1 MPEFSIAQAAR
12 AGFGVA
18 RRSFATIIIWYV
30 VSVLVAATG
39 LYLAGRLLGPA
50 LAELQAVQ
58 ASATG
63 GTPPDAQAA
72 LAAVSKMMGGLI
84 MMIPFYLVLGAI
96 TTTAANRAVLHPEQS
111 GFGYLRLGSDELRM
125 IVVLLVIGII
135 LFVVYMI
142 GALIAVVAATAIGGA
157 SGNAANPQ
165 ALTPMISLAILPVL
179 IIVGLIALK
188 FCAAPAQTLDTR
200 SINIFGSWSVTKGR
214 FGPIFLVYLINCIG
228 FVLIYFALLYLSFYG
243 AAAANG
249 QTLVEAMRPDPA
261 SSLNLANPGTVIRLL
276 IGSVIAVFGQLM
288 LVCPGA
294 SIYQQ
299 LAGRGADEEAF

>member
-1 MPEFSIAQAAR
+1 M
-12 AGFGVA
+12 A

-30 VSVLVAATG
+30 VSLLVAATG

-58 ASATG
+58 AAATG
-63 GTPPDAQAA
+63 GTPPDPQAA
-72 LAAVSKMMGGLI
+72 LAAVSRMMGGLV

-96 TTTAANRAVLHPEQS
+96 TTTAANRAVLHPEQGS
-111 GFGYLRLGSDELRM
+111 FGYLRLGSDELRM

-135 LFVVYMI
+135 LFVTYFV
-142 GALIAVVAATAIGGA
+142 GALLAVAVAAAVGGA
-157 SGNAANPQ
+157 TGNAASQQ
-165 ALTPMISLAILPVL
+165 ALSPIVSLALLPVL
-179 IIVGLIALK
+179 VIVGLIALK

-200 SINIFGSWSVTKGR
+200 SINIFGSWSLTKGR

-249 QTLVEAMRPDPA
+249 QSLAQAMRPDPA
-261 SSLNLANPGTVIRLL
+261 TSLNLANPGTVVRLL

-299 LAGRGADEEAF
+299 LAGRGGDEENF